1 MSLILQDSNFQDG
14 ITKRYHEQ
22 CAAYMNTVDQLQQ
35 KIVDGQLEIVN
46 LQTYNPR
53 SEIES
58 PVWYEIKSYGEKRG
72 YKVVNECHFY
82 SSHYI
87 GRYSH
92 DGYAIIIN
100 PRFGNIFN
108 YLVSYAT
115 NIYIPYGQSEISF
128 NTQNNSYW
136 LIALLW
142 KAMLNRALTTGQIPK
157 EYITITKNQ
166 KNYRGHLAI
175 ARHIRVNLCDAT
187 RFYCSYK
194 KLSMDNI
201 INRVIRTIYN
211 LLKNKGLSS
220 LVAEFEAYDKYLS
233 SMSVSS
239 GIMDVHE
246 IDDIRYTRLNAPY
259 KPVMELSRTILANH
273 KAESSTC
280 NSVNSDISY
289 FVDIADLWEM
299 YLLKQLQN
307 NLPSKYHVYSPNMGF
322 GESLLEGG
330 MREIRPDIIIE
341 KNGKI
346 LMIIDAKYKDY
357 TQFGKSAVYGV
368 GREDLYQM
376 TTYLHHYG
384 NEDQNIVGLFTSPV
398 ACQDNDIH
406 VYTHNKNHCIGLV
419 NLDIVN
425 ADDNIDLLHRNEHS
439 YIDNIT
445 KILDGLC

>member
-136 LIALLW
+136 LIGRRGNSPWIAP
-142 KAMLNRALTTGQIPK
+142 APLT
-157 EYITITKNQ
+157 
-166 KNYRGHLAI
+166 
-175 ARHIRVNLCDAT
+175 
-187 RFYCSYK
+187 
-194 KLSMDNI
+194 
-201 INRVIRTIYN
+201 
-211 LLKNKGLSS
+211 
-220 LVAEFEAYDKYLS
+220 KYLS
-233 SMSVSS
+233 TTEHEERQVTDSMHLCSQP
-239 GIMDVHE
+239 
-246 IDDIRYTRLNAPY
+246 L
-259 KPVMELSRTILANH
+259 
-273 KAESSTC
+273 
-280 NSVNSDISY
+280 
-289 FVDIADLWEM
+289 
-299 YLLKQLQN
+299 YL
-307 NLPSKYHVYSPNMGF
+307 
-322 GESLLEGG
+322 
-330 MREIRPDIIIE
+330 
-341 KNGKI
+341 
-346 LMIIDAKYKDY
+346 
-357 TQFGKSAVYGV
+357 
-368 GREDLYQM
+368 
-376 TTYLHHYG
+376 
-384 NEDQNIVGLFTSPV
+384 
-398 ACQDNDIH
+398 
-406 VYTHNKNHCIGLV
+406 
-419 NLDIVN
+419 
-425 ADDNIDLLHRNEHS
+425 
-439 YIDNIT
+439 
-445 KILDGLC
+445 